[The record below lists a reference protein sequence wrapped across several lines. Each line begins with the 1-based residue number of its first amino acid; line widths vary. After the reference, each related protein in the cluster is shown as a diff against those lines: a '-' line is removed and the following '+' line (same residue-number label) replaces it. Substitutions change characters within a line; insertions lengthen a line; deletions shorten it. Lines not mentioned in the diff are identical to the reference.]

1 MRKLFVLLVLVFLF
15 TSVVF
20 SLENNKPENIFILIC
35 DGMGFNHLFISEL
48 ETGEEMNGYN
58 PIIGVGRNEA
68 VDNLVTDSA
77 AAATAIFSGAK
88 TLTGYVGMNKKG
100 EIVNTF
106 IDILKSNGWW
116 LGLITNTRYYDAT
129 PAAVYAH
136 AQRRDTKK
144 ITDYLM
150 ESPLDLFYA
159 GGLEEL
165 GVNPF
170 TQKPTPNSRI
180 FELVDTGYK
189 VLGLNFEE
197 ISSPESDSIKGTVAF
212 VSMGDK
218 NFENDLLPNEPTLLE
233 MVERAFDVHSQE
245 DRNSLLVIE
254 AGRIDDASH
263 VNDSEAVKA
272 ELVASRDVL
281 RFLLSRLNLEKDL
294 LILLSDHETGGLA
307 VPYGKPDGD
316 FSMSWSSNDHTAAY
330 VPIIAYGNGAQSFSG
345 FYHLKE
351 IPGKICELLDVELC
365 VEQ

>member
-1 MRKLFVLLVLVFLF
+1 MKKIVVLLFLF
-15 TSVVF
+15 LTFTAVILS
-20 SLENNKPENIFILIC
+20 SNNKPENITVLIC

-48 ETGEEMNGYN
+48 VTGEKMNGYN
-58 PIIGVGRNEA
+58 PAIGIGRNEA

-77 AAATAIFSGAK
+77 AAATAIFSGVK
-88 TLTGYVGMNKKG
+88 TLTGYVGMNKNG
-100 EIVNTF
+100 EPVDTF
-106 IDILKSNGWW
+106 VDILKNKGWW
-116 LGLITNTRYYDAT
+116 IGLITNTRYYDAT
-129 PAAVYAH
+129 PAGVYAH
-136 AQRRDTKK
+136 AQRRDNEK
-144 ITDYLM
+144 ITDYLI

-170 TQKPTPNSRI
+170 TQKPTSNSRI
-180 FELVDTGYK
+180 FELIDSGYR
-189 VLGLNFEE
+189 VLGINFKE
-197 ISSPESDSIKGTVAF
+197 IGSPETEQIKGTVAF
-212 VSMGDK
+212 VTMGDK

-233 MVERAFDVHSQE
+233 MVERAFDIYSQE
-245 DRNSLLVIE
+245 DRNRLLVVE

-272 ELVASRDVL
+272 ELAAARDVL
-281 RFLLSRLNLEKDL
+281 KFLLSNLNLEKDL
-294 LILLSDHETGGLA
+294 LIVLSDHETGGLA

-330 VPIIAYGNGAQSFSG
+330 VPIIAYGNGAQTFSG

-351 IPGKICELLDVELC
+351 IPDKICELLDVKLC

>member
-1 MRKLFVLLVLVFLF
+1 MKKLFVFLILVLLF
-15 TSVVF
+15 TSAVF
-20 SLENNKPENIFILIC
+20 SSGNNRPENIIILIC

-48 ETGEEMNGYN
+48 VTGEEMNGNN
-58 PIIGVGRNEA
+58 PTIGIGRNKA

-77 AAATAIFSGAK
+77 AAATAIFSGVK
-88 TLTGYVGMNKKG
+88 TLTGYLGMNEKG

-106 IDILKSNGWW
+106 IDVLKSKGWW

-136 AQRRDTKK
+136 AQRKDTAK

-159 GGLEEL
+159 GGLEKL

-180 FELVDTGYK
+180 FELVENGYR
-189 VLGLNFEE
+189 VLGLNFKE
-197 ISSPESDSIKGTVAF
+197 IASPEPDKIIGTMAF
-212 VSMGDK
+212 VTMGDK

-233 MVERAFDVHSQE
+233 MVERAFKTYSNE
-245 DRNSLLVIE
+245 ESNKLLVIE

-263 VNDSEAVKA
+263 INDTEAVKA
-272 ELVASRDVL
+272 ELAAFRKVL
-281 RFLLSRLNLEKDL
+281 NYLFSKLSLDKDL
-294 LILLSDHETGGLA
+294 LIVLSDHETGGLS
-307 VPYGKPDGD
+307 VPYGKPVGD
-316 FSMSWSSNDHTAAY
+316 FSMNWSSNDHTASY
-330 VPIIAYGNGAQSFSG
+330 VPIIAYGAEAKSFSG

-351 IPGKICELLDVELC
+351 IPGKICDLLDVKLC